1 MQHAGSFPGER
12 ITFGRE
18 CLVRGDFPGALKA
31 ARDATAVN
39 GASTEAC
46 LFLVEA
52 LIQAGGTQEALANLE
67 RLAWDS
73 QGDAVLLQRIAQI
86 YTFLNRHDE
95 ALRCSRHAV
104 ALAPNNPASLYN
116 LATALIALGELDE
129 AEKTFDRVIDLA
141 PADFDA
147 YYNRATLRRQ
157 TNERNHLDALR
168 RALARGDARGD
179 VALNYALAKELEDLG
194 DHAGAFQHLAR
205 GASARRSRLAYRV
218 EGDIATMQDIAATFD
233 ARLFDTPRLGHSDTR
248 PVFVLGLPR
257 SGTTLIDRILSSH
270 PEVQSLGELSNF
282 AVALVRQAG
291 PSGGKRDLVKRCR
304 SLDFAALGE
313 AYSRSIDPISGG
325 AARLIDKTPVNF
337 LYLGLIASALPGATI
352 IHVRRSP
359 MDVCYAMYKTL
370 FRMAYPFSYD
380 LADLGRY
387 YLAYRGLMD
396 HWRTVL
402 PGRFL
407 DVAYE
412 DLVANQSDVS
422 RQIVGHC
429 GLDWN
434 TACLSFEKNPSA
446 SLTASAAQVRQ
457 PIYSSSVGLWHR
469 YAAQLQSLYDVISA
483 AGLDPEMP

>member
-1 MQHAGSFPGER
+1 MQHAAPLSEER
-12 ITFGRE
+12 IAFGRD
-18 CLVRGDFPGALKA
+18 CLARGDFPGALRA
-31 ARDATAVN
+31 ARDAATAN
-39 GASTEAC
+39 GAGAEAS
-46 LFLVEA
+46 LFLIEA
-52 LIQAGGTQEALANLE
+52 LVHAGGTQEALGKLE

-73 QGDAVLLQRIAQI
+73 QNDVLLLQRIAQI

-95 ALRCSRHAV
+95 ALRYNRRAV
-104 ALAPNNPASLYN
+104 ALAPNNPAAHYN

-141 PADFDA
+141 PQDYDA

-157 TNERNHLDALR
+157 TTERNHVEALR
-168 RALARGDARGD
+168 RALNRGDARGD

-194 DHAGAFQHLAR
+194 DYKDSFQHLTR
-205 GASARRSRLAYRV
+205 GAGARRSRLAYRV
-218 EGDIATMQDIAATFD
+218 EDDTATMQEIAGTFD
-233 ARLFDTPRLGHSDTR
+233 GRFFGTPRPGHVDKR
-248 PVFVLGLPR
+248 PVFILGLPR

-270 PEVQSLGELSNF
+270 PDVQSLGELSNF

-313 AYSRSIDPISGG
+313 AYSHSIDPISGA

-352 IHVRRSP
+352 IHVRRNP

-387 YLAYRGLMD
+387 YLAYRGLME
-396 HWRTVL
+396 HWRSVL

-412 DLVANQSDVS
+412 DLVANQADVS
-422 RQIVGHC
+422 RQIVEHC
-429 GLDWN
+429 GLAWN
-434 TACLSFEKNPSA
+434 TACLSFEKNPGA

-457 PIYSSSVGLWHR
+457 PIYSSSVGLWRR
-469 YAAQLQSLYDVISA
+469 YATQLQPLYDGISA
-483 AGLDPEMP
+483 AGLDPESP